1 MRLHPSEHSEFPLV
15 SVLHP
20 FPTHPTEEPGF
31 GFDFDSSLA
40 RFRSDVLASRG
51 SREPF
56 TETPIV
62 SCGQTSGARG
72 ASDIFRSYLGVGTA
86 ERR

>member
-62 SCGQTSGARG
+62 SCGQGTRRVGREGRVIYSGH
-72 ASDIFRSYLGVGTA
+72 T
-86 ERR
+86 